1 MCVGKAGLGEWPPRG
16 LRQAV
21 CRTLRVFSTSCTS
34 TLANWQGILGKLM
47 LKLTRMALYA
57 SAPEC
62 MQSHETEVWS
72 TDCPL
77 AAIQFKQHA
86 GVKPMHP
93 MSILA
98 SAYRENGFQK
108 ALVTTTKSKEE

>member
-47 LKLTRMALYA
+47 LKLTRMRSSVLG
-57 SAPEC
+57 SMITSVVMP
-62 MQSHETEVWS
+62 
-72 TDCPL
+72 PG
-77 AAIQFKQHA
+77 QHA
-86 GVKPMHP
+86 VAGSTHQHGTAVRGTPMHAHGDAHGDAVLP
-93 MSILA
+93 E
-98 SAYRENGFQK
+98 R
-108 ALVTTTKSKEE
+108 